1 MVFPRLVPARYGED
15 FDATILSSGLQA
27 FDDMLHGGIER
38 GTVTL
43 LTGPT
48 GVGKTTLGMQFC
60 NAAARSGH
68 RSAVYTFD
76 ERAATLLRRCSS
88 VNIPVH
94 DMVEHGTLRVVELE
108 ALHFGPDEFASLVR
122 RDIEEYGTRIVMIDS
137 ISGYRL
143 TVGAENLAERLH
155 ALCRYLENVGVTVLL
170 VNELQDVM
178 SFRISE
184 TGISY
189 LADNVIYLRYLER
202 LVQGRSELI
211 RGLGV
216 LKKRLSGFENVA
228 RELVISPDGL
238 HIGEPLIGILTP
250 ILGRDSVTDAH

>member
-108 ALHFGPDEFASLVR
+108 ALHFGPDEFASL
-122 RDIEEYGTRIVMIDS
+122 
-137 ISGYRL
+137 
-143 TVGAENLAERLH
+143 
-155 ALCRYLENVGVTVLL
+155 
-170 VNELQDVM
+170 
-178 SFRISE
+178 
-184 TGISY
+184 SY